1 MSWRDGLD
9 ALNLNKGAF
18 QSSNDFGIPDM
29 KKQDFEVKN
38 LIPYRVNQDRNGT
51 AHFYLDDYRFERC
64 WNNPLQQ
71 LKSLKEYEGVLTP
84 DFSMYLDYPKA
95 LQVWQT
101 YRNRWLGCYWQQEGF
116 QVIPTIGWSDKSSF
130 EFAFLGVEKHSTVS
144 VGTVGILKDK
154 NTVKLF
160 LAGFEEMLRRI
171 EPSCVLVYG
180 NKIRELEGISYI
192 KWFQPYS
199 SKWNKEI

>member
-18 QSSNDFGIPDM
+18 QSSNDFGIPDI
-29 KKQDFEVKN
+29 KKQDFEVTN

-71 LKSLKEYEGVLTP
+71 LKSLKEYDGVLTP

-95 LQVWQT
+95 LQVWQV
-101 YRNRWLGCYWQQEGF
+101 YRNRWLGCFWQQEGL
-116 QVIPTIGWSDKSSF
+116 QVIPTIGWSNKSSF
-130 EFAFLGVEKHSTVS
+130 DFAFLGVEKYSTVS

-154 NTVKLF
+154 NAVKLF
-160 LAGFEEMLRRI
+160 FVGFYEMLNRL
-171 EPSCVLVYG
+171 EPSSILIYG
-180 NKIRELEGISYI
+180 NKISELEDVSYI

-199 SKWNKEI
+199 SKWNKEN